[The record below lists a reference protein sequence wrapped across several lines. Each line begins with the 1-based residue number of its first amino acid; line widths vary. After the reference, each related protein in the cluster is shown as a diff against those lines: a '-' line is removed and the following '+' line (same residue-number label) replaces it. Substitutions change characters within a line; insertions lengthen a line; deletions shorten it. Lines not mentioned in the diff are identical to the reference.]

1 MYEEDEKKFYIDT
14 EKKLMV
20 LIIILWLK
28 CVH

>member
-1 MYEEDEKKFYIDT
+1 MYEEDEKMFYVDT

-20 LIIILWLK
+20 QSIIPWLK